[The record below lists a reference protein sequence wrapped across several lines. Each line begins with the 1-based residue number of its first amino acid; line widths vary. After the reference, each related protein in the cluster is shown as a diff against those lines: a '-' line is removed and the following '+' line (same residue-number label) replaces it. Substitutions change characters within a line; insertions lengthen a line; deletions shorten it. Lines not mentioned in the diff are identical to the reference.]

1 MSHGS
6 HGLELE
12 ENKALTLPSAGGVL
26 GWVARSLAHINRAIL
41 GVSMLAL
48 LAAGAILTTSVFLR
62 YFLHLPT
69 DWQDEAAVFL
79 LVGATFLCGAYVQ
92 QQRGHVGIESLA
104 GLLPPWANRLRQMFC
119 DAASCLFCSFFAWK
133 SWLLFSEAWLE
144 GQTTSSAWAPPLWI
158 PYGMMA
164 AGMTLLVLQLLLQTC
179 VHFVPTKEQA

>member
-1 MSHGS
+1 MSHGF
-6 HGLELE
+6 ELDAT
-12 ENKALTLPSAGGVL
+12 KTLALPAAAGAL
-26 GWVARSLAHINRAIL
+26 GWAGRSLARINHAIL

-48 LAAGAILTTSVFLR
+48 LAAGAILTASVFLR
-62 YFLHLPT
+62 YFFHLPT

-104 GLLPPWANRLRQMFC
+104 GLLPPWANRLRQLFC

-133 SWLLFSEAWLE
+133 SWLLFGEAWVE
-144 GQTTSSAWAPPLWI
+144 GQTTSSTWAPPLWI

-179 VHFVPTKEQA
+179 VHFAATREHT